1 MGLKGREIV
10 ERAGVDVNTLI
21 KVLNQAYCDE
31 WLAYYQY
38 WVGAKVAAGPHA
50 HALIPELE
58 EHAQE
63 ELDHANK
70 LAKRIIELGGTP
82 TLSPVEWMSESS
94 CGYLTPS
101 NPDAMEILTQNIQW
115 ERCAIEVYNRI
126 LERLKGRDPVT
137 AHIIREILEDEIEHE
152 EELESFKLPGK
163 QKNSSSK
170 KSM

>member
-10 ERAGVDVNTLI
+10 ERAGVDVSTLI

-63 ELDHANK
+63 ELDHAKK

-82 TLSPVEWMSESS
+82 VLSPADWMEEST
-94 CGYLTPS
+94 CGYFAPS
-101 NPDAMEILTQNIQW
+101 NPDAVEILSQNLQA

-152 EELESFKLPGK
+152 EELEAFKITGK
-163 QKNSSSK
+163 RKISHPDK
-170 KSM
+170 

>member
-38 WVGAKVAAGPHA
+38 WAGAKVAAGPQA

-82 TLSPVEWMSESS
+82 ALSPSEWMSEST
-94 CGYLTPS
+94 CGYSTPS
-101 NPDAMEILTQNIQW
+101 NPDALELLQQNIQA

-126 LERLKGRDPVT
+126 LERLRGRDPVT
-137 AHIIREILEDEIEHE
+137 AKVILDILEDEIRHE
-152 EELESFKLPGK
+152 EELEAFKLPGK
-163 QKNSSSK
+163 QKMVSSK
-170 KSM
+170 K